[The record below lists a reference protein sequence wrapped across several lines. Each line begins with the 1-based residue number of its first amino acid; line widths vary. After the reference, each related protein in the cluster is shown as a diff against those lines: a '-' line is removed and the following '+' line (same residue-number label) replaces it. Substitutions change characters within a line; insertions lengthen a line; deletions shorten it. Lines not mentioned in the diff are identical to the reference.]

1 MNTRSFFFLIVI
13 VSFTVIFSGCS
24 SSTGGNG
31 GTSDIPPPTGLDL
44 KYTGNGVVRL
54 EWDADI
60 DNNSSGYN
68 VYWMPGSD
76 FDPLTTSDSLY
87 TPATSVSI
95 SGLTDGLVYSF
106 GISAVDSKGNESDI
120 SKITGKPFSKSSPLS
135 PTGLVVVA
143 DNIDEPRITLS
154 WNENEDND
162 IAYYAIYRA
171 TNADDAAYS
180 YSRLNTATTT
190 GYIDTDIEIGVQ
202 YYYRITAV
210 EIGGWESVSSSLES
224 DYALP
229 SVEIISPDNFSYVP
243 ISPTLLWQKV
253 TGANKYNV
261 VVKTSRIGGE
271 IWNTIVESP
280 VTRTVYTGDVSL
292 EPGATYYWEVGA
304 ISKTEINSISTV
316 AAFIVESE

>member
-1 MNTRSFFFLIVI
+1 MYARSFFYLIVL
-13 VSFTVIFSGCS
+13 VSFTINFCGCS
-24 SSTGGNG
+24 SSTGGNVG
-31 GTSDIPPPTGLDL
+31 ADHIPSPTGLDL

-60 DNNSSGYN
+60 DNSSSGYN

-106 GISAVDSKGNESDI
+106 GISAVDNKGNESDI
-120 SKITGKPFSKSSPLS
+120 SKISGKPFSKSSPLA

-143 DNIDEPRITLS
+143 DNIDEQQITLS
-154 WNENEDND
+154 WNANEDKD
-162 IAYYAIYRA
+162 ISYYTIYRA
-171 TNADDAAYS
+171 TNADEAAYS
-180 YSRLNTATTT
+180 YSLLNTSTTT

-210 EIGGWESVSSSLES
+210 ELGGWESASSSLES

-243 ISPTLLWQKV
+243 ESPTLLWQKV

-271 IWNTIVESP
+271 IWNTIIESP
-280 VTRTVYTGDVSL
+280 VISTVYNGDVSL

-316 AAFIVESE
+316 ASFIVESE